1 MEAIEIILVS
11 GGMGQGRSA
20 AVGEKCLNCGYILI
34 YYWVGCGMWEREE
47 SNTTP
52 KVGAV

>member
-1 MEAIEIILVS
+1 MEATEIIPVS

-20 AVGEKCLNCGYILI
+20 VIGEKCLHFWYILI
-34 YYWVGCGMWEREE
+34 YCLIGCGMWEKEE